1 MISQISKALASGFTP
16 KQVIDYI
23 LKKFPNESGRI
34 KDAMAAGFTVDQVLK
49 FISGGKKALANIET
63 QPDEGSTEFQQT
75 RNRDIGRREEVNKRA
90 MQGAGLAATAIAAP
104 MAASA
109 ASSALSRSLPQ
120 SLQRLVPE
128 LPNAIATSMS
138 SQGKQPVPQQ
148 QGLPLESS
156 NQTLPQQP
164 PSNPVAASIPE
175 PANLQQPE
183 LISNPKDYL
192 EKKGVLQA
200 VNESLKR
207 GNNPEQVA
215 VELGIKRSGNAKI
228 DPELLKN
235 IEEYA
240 KTVPIQQEQPQ
251 LQEAEQLQESIE
263 QPEKSTKSN
272 KNELDLPFS
281 DKAYRKLLS
290 TQPNNSVG
298 KLGDFIEDEKIKE
311 ILKPVLDVEIALV
324 PKEHFKN
331 SGGSGSYVSKD
342 YGKAI
347 LLNYDDVLFGD
358 PKEIYNTI
366 LHEATHALQDHKGR
380 IDYLKKGSHYKGTVG
395 VDEEA
400 TKQYKENIHEKSA
413 NKLADYGLK
422 RHIEKNSVVSSPNG
436 VGEVKEIRNGQAIVE
451 VDGKLHK
458 VKEEELEA
466 PPIPEKELSTL
477 FDDLMEGIEKETGE
491 DVSRMVQWA
500 GYNPEKNTLQFLPHT
515 GDMYTYDNISEEDA
529 SLLTDILSTRKTT
542 GSNFIGAWK
551 KDSKSPIGA
560 AMSKLIRKLQA
571 ERGGKGNE
579 YSAKHGTIYSAYE
592 PAIQAKKKKKK

>member
-138 SQGKQPVPQQ
+138 GQGRQPVPQQ

-164 PSNPVAASIPE
+164 PSNPIAASIPE
-175 PANLQQPE
+175 PNNIQQPKGFDTNIIKNGIAYKNQIDA
-183 LISNPKDYL
+183 LINSGNGPQEIEAYLKKFNPSFIKTIEKEGGGAFKDVVSQYMQ
-192 EKKGVLQA
+192 EKMRDDAMEPQGSIPNAK
-200 VNESLKR
+200 N
-207 GNNPEQVA
+207 EQV
-215 VELGIKRSGNAKI
+215 
-228 DPELLKN
+228 
-235 IEEYA
+235 
-240 KTVPIQQEQPQ
+240 QPQ
-251 LQEAEQLQESIE
+251 LQEAEQLQEPI
-263 QPEKSTKSN
+263 QEK
-272 KNELDLPFS
+272 
-281 DKAYRKLLS
+281 
-290 TQPNNSVG
+290 
-298 KLGDFIEDEKIKE
+298 
-311 ILKPVLDVEIALV
+311 
-324 PKEHFKN
+324 PK
-331 SGGSGSYVSKD
+331 
-342 YGKAI
+342 
-347 LLNYDDVLFGD
+347 
-358 PKEIYNTI
+358 
-366 LHEATHALQDHKGR
+366 
-380 IDYLKKGSHYKGTVG
+380 
-395 VDEEA
+395 
-400 TKQYKENIHEKSA
+400 
-413 NKLADYGLK
+413 
-422 RHIEKNSVVSSPNG
+422 IEKNSVVSSPNG